1 MFGFSTDKGIKTV
14 LKIPDMACSMCEAH
28 INDAVR
34 KVFDVIKVKSSHKK
48 GETVIISKEPIP
60 EEELRNVI
68 ESTGYTVESIER
80 RLP

>member
-28 INDAVR
+28 INEAVR

-48 GETVIISKEPIP
+48 GETVIISKEPIDQDK
-60 EEELRNVI
+60 LAKVI
-68 ESTGYTVESIER
+68 SDTGYTLESIRTE
-80 RLP
+80 

>member
-34 KVFDVIKVKSSHKK
+34 KAFDVIKVKSSHKK
-48 GETVIISKEPIP
+48 GETVIISKEPIDQ
-60 EEELRNVI
+60 EKLAKVI
-68 ESTGYTVESIER
+68 SDTGYTLESVRTE
-80 RLP
+80 